1 MESINSSKF
10 KAGLIAAYQNLED
23 NKELVNSLN
32 VFPVPDGDTGT
43 NMSLTMKSVYGKV
56 QASNDNIK
64 SLAKALSTG
73 SLMGARGNS
82 GVILSQLCRGVTL
95 VVEHIDEITVK
106 DVALACDK
114 ARETAYKAVLKP
126 TEGTILTVSRMMAE
140 FAMANYKKYKD
151 VKDFLEDIVIE
162 GNRALDMTPEM
173 LPVLKQAGVVDS
185 GGKGLMVLMEG
196 FLSAITG
203 KAVIREEKKDE
214 EEKLEFE
221 GFEDIHEFESP
232 EDIKF
237 GYCTEFF
244 IHHDG
249 SQNYEDWREFISDF
263 GDSIVCVG
271 DEEMIKTHI
280 HTDHP
285 GKVLELALERGYLT
299 GLKIEN
305 MREQFSEVQENKKG
319 HKSNKKEEKK
329 PFGFVTI
336 SIGEG
341 FDDVF
346 KDLGVDEIISGG
358 QTMNPATQD
367 IVDATKKINA
377 DVIYVF
383 PNNKNIIL
391 TAKQAI
397 ELIDDKKIIVIE
409 TRSIPEA
416 FTALMH
422 FDETESEKENTKNMT
437 DSLEEVRTIELTYA
451 VRDTKVGD
459 LEIKKDDIIG
469 INEKDIV
476 ASGKDVNLVML
487 DLIKKSVDEYSGLL
501 ILYYGQE
508 MTQEEGEK
516 LLDLIEKEDLD
527 LEVELVYGG
536 QPLYYYIASIE

>member
-10 KAGLIAAYQNLED
+10 KAGLIAAYHNLED

-43 NMSLTMKSVYGKV
+43 NMSLTMKSVYSKV
-56 QASNDNIK
+56 QASEDNMK

-95 VVEHIDEITVK
+95 VVEHVDEITVK

-140 FAMANYKKYKD
+140 FAMANYKKYKN
-151 VKDFLEDIVIE
+151 VIEFLEDIVKE
-162 GNRALDMTPEM
+162 GNKALDMTPEM

-185 GGKGLMVLMEG
+185 GGKGLMSIMEG
-196 FLSAITG
+196 FLSSLTG
-203 KAVIREEKKDE
+203 KAVIREEKKE
-214 EEKLEFE
+214 EEKFEFE
-221 GFEDIHEFESP
+221 GFEEIHEFESP

-249 SQNYEDWREFISDF
+249 SQNYEEWREFISDF

-271 DEEMIKTHI
+271 DDEMIKTHI

-285 GKVLELALERGYLT
+285 GQVLELALERGYLT

-319 HKSNKKEEKK
+319 HKDEKAEEKRK
-329 PFGFVTI
+329 AFGFVSI

-367 IVDATKKINA
+367 IVEATEKINA

-397 ELIDDKKIIVIE
+397 ELVEDKKLVVIE

-422 FDETESEKENTKNMT
+422 FDESESEEENTKNMI
-437 DSLEEVRTIELTYA
+437 DSLEEVKTIELTYA

-459 LEIKKDDIIG
+459 LAIKKDDIIG

-476 ASGKDVNLVML
+476 TNGKDINLVML
-487 DLIKKSVDEYSGLL
+487 DLIKKSIDEFSGLL
-501 ILYYGQE
+501 ILYYGQD

-516 LLDLIEKEDLD
+516 LVDLIEKEGLD